1 MSQAND
7 RPATG
12 GVAAPGLL
20 PEGRFWRFALRQ
32 PGDTAGTEPR
42 LRALRVAAKTRFRMD
57 DWMDETDVERALAE
71 LLTGHAGEPVTVG
84 DYTTVDGTECG
95 YLLRV
100 FFQTR
105 PLTWEVEFVDVT
117 YTDAEGRA
125 VMMPWVEEEQGPF
138 AQS

>member
-1 MSQAND
+1 M
-7 RPATG
+7 RK
-12 GVAAPGLL
+12 
-20 PEGRFWRFALRQ
+20 

-42 LRALRVAAKTRFRMD
+42 LQRLRVAAKTQFRMD
-57 DWMDETDVERALAE
+57 DWMEETEVERMLTE

-105 PLTWEVEFVDVT
+105 PL
-117 YTDAEGRA
+117 
-125 VMMPWVEEEQGPF
+125 QPF
-138 AQS
+138 SVA

>member
-1 MSQAND
+1 MRQADD
-7 RPATG
+7 RQGTG

-20 PEGRFWRFALRQ
+20 PEGRFWRFELRR

-42 LRALRVAAKTRFRMD
+42 LEALRVAARTRFRLD
-57 DWMDETDVERALAE
+57 DWMDEADVERALTE

-84 DYTTVDGTECG
+84 DHATVDGTECG

-105 PLTWEVEFVDVT
+105 PLRWEVELVDVT
-117 YTDAEGRA
+117 YTDAEGQA
-125 VMMPWVEEEQGPF
+125 VMMPWLEEEQGPF
-138 AQS
+138 AQF